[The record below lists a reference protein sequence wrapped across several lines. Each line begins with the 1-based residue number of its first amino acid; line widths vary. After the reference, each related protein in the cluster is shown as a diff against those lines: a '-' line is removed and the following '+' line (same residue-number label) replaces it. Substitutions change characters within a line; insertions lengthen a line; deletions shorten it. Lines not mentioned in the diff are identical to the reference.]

1 MLDSI
6 TAILLILSLVL
17 QATVIALAV
26 RSAMLKRD
34 LQRLPVRWA
43 WALAAVGLIL
53 LGVHRALI
61 LLNGRGGTQPGISY
75 ELLLDGLILL
85 GTSACLTIAVLSL
98 FQSLNQAKAASQR
111 QREALA
117 AVYQVG
123 LAAASTL
130 GLEQVLQQVY
140 EQVSRLMHLDAFCL
154 ALYDP
159 VTDDLRMEMIIEDGR
174 RRPKFTIK
182 ASDGNGLTAWVVRS
196 RQILRISDLEAERE
210 RFPTISWPTSPV
222 TIHSWLGLPLMVQD
236 RVVGVLSVQSRRANA
251 FTTDHE
257 QLLTTIAAEAAIA
270 IENARLHQDL
280 EASQERYRILI
291 ESAKDAILIGSEE
304 DDILEVNMQACK
316 LLGYSRQELLNMKV
330 PDLQAPEVRGRLG
343 DVIKSELARSDQVFE
358 TLVLHRNGTRI
369 PVEVSIAR
377 IGSNGKRPA
386 LAIIRDI
393 TERKRAEAALR
404 ESEQRYRALF
414 AAAQRQAQELELLD
428 RVRTAIGRAPDLS
441 SVFRT
446 VVEAIAQTLGYRFT
460 SLYLLEGDT
469 LVLQHQVGCDQ
480 AATHIPI
487 TQGIEGRVARTGRPV
502 LLQDVRTDPEI
513 TPCMDGIVSKVC
525 VPFFDDGQITGTL
538 SVETTGDTR
547 LTEADLQV
555 MTALCEHVGIAV
567 TNARLYQQARRR
579 LQEVSIIQAV
589 ALAGAAGR
597 PFDDIVAEATERL
610 SRLWDSHHLGFLFPD
625 ETGALRAHSSYRGLS
640 PQVKDS
646 LRMLP
651 GQGLTGWVFQTG
663 QPIVVPDI
671 RQDPHYFETDAATC
685 SEMDAPLVVGN
696 RVIGVVNVESTR
708 PNAFSAE
715 DLRLLSALAGQLAII
730 LDNAQAHRD
739 LSDRA
744 RQLQDAYYELAEAEQ
759 LKEQLVQNISH
770 ELRTPLTYIRG
781 FAELM
786 LIEAFGPMP
795 KELREPIEMI
805 FQKTQTITKLIER
818 IVALQAMNSL
828 SLSFEPL
835 RLGKL
840 LQEAVERWKLA
851 AQLAGV
857 QINLELPADLPLLA
871 GDRRYLSEAFDNLLG
886 NAIKFSP
893 KGGHVTIRAHGET
906 ELVQIDLTDNG
917 IGIPQDKLSRVF
929 DRFYQVDGSTT
940 RHFGGA
946 GVGLA
951 LVRQIVQAHGGH
963 VWAESPGPGQ
973 GSTFHLILPTAP
985 AGGK

>member
-1 MLDSI
+1 VLDSI
-6 TAILLILSLVL
+6 TAILLILSLAL
-17 QATVIALAV
+17 QATAIALAF
-26 RSAMLKRD
+26 RLATMRRT
-34 LQRLPVRWA
+34 LQELPGRWA

-53 LGVHRALI
+53 LAAHRVAI
-61 LLNGRGGTQPGISY
+61 LLNVTVGLLPAASY
-75 ELLLDGLILL
+75 ELLIDSIIVFGMS
-85 GTSACLTIAVLSL
+85 TCLTIAVLSL
-98 FQSLNQAKAASQR
+98 FRRLNQAEAANQR

-117 AVYQVG
+117 AVYRVG

-140 EQVSRLMHLDAFCL
+140 EQVSRFIHLDAFCI
-154 ALYDP
+154 ALYDH
-159 VTDDLRMEMIIEDGR
+159 VTDDLRMELIVEDGCPQ
-174 RRPKFTIK
+174 PKFTIK

-196 RQILRISDLEAERE
+196 RQVLRISDLETERE
-210 RFPTISWPTSPV
+210 RLPAIPRYTSTV
-222 TIHSWLGLPLMVQD
+222 MIRSWLGLPLTVQD
-236 RVVGVLSVQSRRANA
+236 RAVGALSVQSRRANA
-251 FTTDHE
+251 FTTDDE

-270 IENARLHQDL
+270 IENTRLYQDL
-280 EASQERYRILI
+280 HASRDRYRTLI
-291 ESAKDAILIGSEE
+291 ESAKDAILIESED
-304 DDILEVNMQACK
+304 DDILEVNMQACR
-316 LLGYSRQELLNMKV
+316 LLGYSREELLRMKASE
-330 PDLQAPEVRGRLG
+330 LQAPEVRGRPG
-343 DVIKSELARSDQVFE
+343 GVIKSELARSNQVFE
-358 TLVLHRNGTRI
+358 TMALHRDGTRI

-377 IGSNGKRPA
+377 IGNNGKGPA
-386 LAIIRDI
+386 LAIVRDI
-393 TERKRAEAALR
+393 TERKRAEEALR

-428 RVRTAIGRAPDLS
+428 RVRTAIARELDLPI
-441 SVFRT
+441 VFRT
-446 VVEAIAQTLGYRFT
+446 VVEAIAQTFGYRFV
-460 SLYLLEGDT
+460 SLYVLEGDT
-469 LVLQHQVGCDQ
+469 LVLQHQIGHDQ
-480 AATHIPI
+480 AVTHIPI
-487 TQGIEGRVARTGRPV
+487 TQGIHGRVARTGMPE
-502 LLQDVRTDPEI
+502 LLKDARTDPEFV
-513 TPCMDGIVSKVC
+513 PDVAGIASEAC
-525 VPFFDDGQITGTL
+525 VPFFDDGKVAGTL
-538 SVETTGDTR
+538 NIGTTGDMT
-547 LTEADLQV
+547 LTEADMRL
-555 MTALCEHVGIAV
+555 MTALSEHVGIAM

-610 SRLWDSHHLGFLFPD
+610 SHLWDSYHLGFLFPD
-625 ETGALRAHSSYRGLS
+625 ETGALRVHPSYRGLS

-663 QPIVVPDI
+663 KPIVVPNVC
-671 RQDPHYFETDAATC
+671 QDSHYFETDAATR
-685 SEMDAPLVVGN
+685 SEMDAPLVVGE

-715 DLRLLSALAGQLAII
+715 DLSLLSALAGQLAII

-759 LKEQLVQNISH
+759 LKDQLVQNISH

-818 IVALQAMNSL
+818 IVALQAMSSL

-835 RLGKL
+835 RLDKL
-840 LQEAVERWKLA
+840 IQESVERWKLA
-851 AQLAGV
+851 AQLAGI
-857 QINLELPADLPLLA
+857 QINLELPVHLPLLA

-906 ELVQIDLTDNG
+906 ELVHIDLTDNG
-917 IGIPQDKLSRVF
+917 IGIPQDKLTRVF

-951 LVRQIVQAHGGH
+951 LVRQIIQAHGGR
-963 VWAESPGPGQ
+963 VWAESPGPDQ
-973 GSTFHLILPTAP
+973 GSTFHLVLPTAP
-985 AGGK
+985 AGGG